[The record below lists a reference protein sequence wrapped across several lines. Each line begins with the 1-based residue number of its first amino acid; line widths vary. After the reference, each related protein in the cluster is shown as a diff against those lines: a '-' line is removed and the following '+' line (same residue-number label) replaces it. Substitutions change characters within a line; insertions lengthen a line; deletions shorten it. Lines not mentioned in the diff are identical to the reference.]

1 MNKLSIIRVSVSL
14 SRKWE
19 YIMCSYYKMY
29 FGGGTLLKESFAKMF
44 NKQKMMRTVI
54 VSLIP
59 LIFASIYFYGW
70 RTLALLVLVTF
81 FGVGTE
87 WIFEKKFNKKVS
99 EAIFVTCILYTM
111 TLPPTTPFWIAVVGI
126 VFGVV
131 FGKEV
136 FGGFGRN
143 VFNPALVSRAFVYV
157 SFPAPLTIQW
167 SKAAMNG
174 IGGFG
179 KYITEGVEVVSQATP
194 MLMFRDTGA
203 MASIKDL
210 LIGTVSGSIGE
221 TSAILIILAG
231 FYLIYKKVASWE
243 IMAGVFLGFIGL
255 SSSLILLGNSQ
266 IPNPFFGVL
275 SGGFLFGTIFMAT
288 DPISAPKTKEAKW
301 IYGFL
306 IGIVTVIIRGYA
318 LFAGGMMFAILIG
331 NTFAPIMDEGVRAY
345 KKSKKEAKDKKDGVT
360 V

>member
-1 MNKLSIIRVSVSL
+1 M
-14 SRKWE
+14 
-19 YIMCSYYKMY
+19 
-29 FGGGTLLKESFAKMF
+29 LKENFAKKF
-44 NKQKMMRTVI
+44 TKQKMMRTVI
-54 VSLIP
+54 TALIP

-70 RTLALLVLVTF
+70 RTLALLVCVTV

-111 TLPPTTPFWIAVVGI
+111 TLPPTTPFWIAIVGI
-126 VFGVV
+126 VFGVI

-157 SFPAPLTIQW
+157 SFPAPLTIEW
-167 SKAAMNG
+167 SKAAIG
-174 IGGFG
+174 GLGGFG
-179 KYITEGVEVVSQATP
+179 TYITEGVEVVSQATP
-194 MLMFRDTGA
+194 MLMFRDTGT

-210 LIGTVSGSIGE
+210 LIGNVAGSIGE

-231 FYLIYKKVASWE
+231 IYLIYKKVASWE
-243 IMAGVFLGFIGL
+243 IMAGVFLGFGGL
-255 SSSLILLGNSQ
+255 SSILYFMGNSQ
-266 IPNPFFGVL
+266 IPNPIFGIL

-288 DPISAPKTKEAKW
+288 DPITAPKTKEAKW
-301 IYGFL
+301 VYGVL

-318 LFAGGMMFAILIG
+318 LFAGGMMFAILIA
-331 NTFAPIMDEGVRAY
+331 NTFAPIMDEGVRSY
-345 KKSKKEAKDKKDGVT
+345 KKSKKEAKAKKDGVT
-360 V
+360 I

>member
-1 MNKLSIIRVSVSL
+1 M
-14 SRKWE
+14 
-19 YIMCSYYKMY
+19 
-29 FGGGTLLKESFAKMF
+29 LKENFSKRFT
-44 NKQKMMRTVI
+44 KQKMMRMVI
-54 VSLIP
+54 VSLTP

-70 RTLALLVLVTF
+70 RTLALLLCVTF
-81 FGVGTE
+81 FGVATE
-87 WIFEKKFNKKVS
+87 WVFEKKFNKKIS
-99 EAIFVTCILYTM
+99 ESIFVTCILYTM

-167 SKAAMNG
+167 SKASLAG
-174 IGGFG
+174 LGGFG
-179 KYITEGVEVVSQATP
+179 TYITGGVEAVSQATP
-194 MLMFRDTGA
+194 MLLFRDTGT
-203 MASIKDL
+203 MISLKNL
-210 LIGTVSGSIGE
+210 LIGNISGSIGE
-221 TSAILIILAG
+221 TSAILILFAG
-231 FYLIYKKVASWE
+231 IYLIYKKVASWE

-255 SSSLILLGNSQ
+255 SGGLYLLGNSQ
-266 IPNPFFGVL
+266 IPNPLFGIL
-275 SGGFLFGTIFMAT
+275 TGGFLFGAIFMAT
-288 DPISAPKTKEAKW
+288 DPITAPKTKEAKW
-301 IYGFL
+301 IYGIL

-345 KKSKKEAKDKKDGVT
+345 KKSKKDAKAKKDGVT
-360 V
+360 I